1 MLEIY
6 LNRIAVWK
14 PIGADGVNI
23 RPSPN
28 GIAYLTKDSLVYK
41 QSDGPLYRYAKNYE
55 VGKGKNKIKFSVFL
69 RTDRTDDKIETEID
83 EIAKTIPQDY
93 IKKAIENAS
102 FTNFVYTDLY
112 IKDKEVL

>member
-6 LNRIAVWK
+6 LNRLAVWK
-14 PIGADGVNI
+14 PIGVDGISV
-23 RPSPN
+23 RPSPS
-28 GIAYLTKDSLVYK
+28 GVSYLTKDSLVYK

-69 RTDRTDDKIETEID
+69 RTDRTDDQIEAEID

-93 IKKAIENAS
+93 IEKAINDATS
-102 FTNFVYTDLY
+102 TNFIYTDHY

>member
-6 LNRIAVWK
+6 LNRLAVWK
-14 PIGADGVNI
+14 PIGVDGISV
-23 RPSPN
+23 RPSPS
-28 GIAYLTKDSLVYK
+28 GVSYLTKDSLVYK

-55 VGKGKNKIKFSVFL
+55 VGKGKNKVKFSVFL
-69 RTDRTDDKIETEID
+69 RTDRTDYKIEAEID

-93 IKKAIENAS
+93 IEKAIKDAS

-112 IKDKEVL
+112 IKDKEAL